1 MRHINLKNFQPYVKL
16 NYVPVRG
23 LKDYCDM
30 IRLVSGA
37 LDKDQKAADYVEAT
51 VFSKNEAVIMTGEY
65 TDCVTDDDRRK
76 VKVLIFFPIFFN
88 SFFNFLKSLQK
99 FYSSSFIISVK
110 HANVWKKHYFFVGSK
125 NSSPEFLRVWGI
137 KSRDVTQKYIHA
149 KCARQH

>member
-1 MRHINLKNFQPYVKL
+1 MKL

-65 TDCVTDDDRRK
+65 TDCVTDDDTRK
-76 VKVLIFFPIFFN
+76 VKNFNHFSDFLN
-88 SFFNFLKSLQK
+88 SFFN
-99 FYSSSFIISVK
+99 I
-110 HANVWKKHYFFVGSK
+110 
-125 NSSPEFLRVWGI
+125 
-137 KSRDVTQKYIHA
+137 
-149 KCARQH
+149 